1 MTMNTPARLSVL
13 ARRACAALAACSAV
27 LHGVSA
33 GHARG
38 AVAVAVMVAMAAV
51 CLYCAR
57 DLWLGGATRAWVLV
71 ATMNIAMVALHM
83 PTAGHH
89 HGGDITTRAAPGMST
104 AMAVATAIAAV
115 EVVAAV
121 TVLCQRSRGT
131 AGRLAS
137 S

>member
-1 MTMNTPARLSVL
+1 MDAPAGLSVL

-27 LHGVSA
+27 LHGVSV

-38 AVAVAVMVAMAAV
+38 AVAIAVMVAMAAV

-57 DLWLGGATRAWVLV
+57 DLWLSGTSRAWVLV

-83 PTAGHH
+83 PAAGHR
-89 HGGDITTRAAPGMST
+89 HGGDVATHAAPGMT
-104 AMAVATAIAAV
+104 TLMAVATAIAAV

-121 TVLCQRSRGT
+121 AVLSQRSRGT
-131 AGRLAS
+131 AGRLVS

>member
-1 MTMNTPARLSVL
+1 MNAPARLSVL

-57 DLWLGGATRAWVLV
+57 DLWRSGSSRAWVLV

-83 PTAGHH
+83 PTAGHR
-89 HGGDITTRAAPGMST
+89 HGGAVVTSASPGLTT
-104 AMAVATAIAAV
+104 AMTVATVIAAI

-121 TVLCQRSRGT
+121 AVLCQRSRGT

>member
-1 MTMNTPARLSVL
+1 
-13 ARRACAALAACSAV
+13 V

-38 AVAVAVMVAMAAV
+38 AVAAAVMVAMAAV

-57 DLWLGGATRAWVLV
+57 DLWLGGTTRAWVLV

-83 PTAGHH
+83 PSAGHR
-89 HGGDITTRAAPGMST
+89 HGGGDVTTRAAPGMST
-104 AMAVATAIAAV
+104 AMAVATVIAAV

-121 TVLCQRSRGT
+121 AVLCQRSRGT
-131 AGRLAS
+131 AGRLVS
-137 S
+137 P